1 MKNNIRLLFLIVLV
15 PFIAGQQEDGLAHS
29 SKNEY
34 LKLASIESKSLKPS
48 DMAALNNLTVPFIPN
63 RNQLNQEVAYYAKV
77 SEGTVFVDKRGE
89 IVYSLR
95 QNTMP
100 VLDRK
105 NLQHLPQYPEKTLQQ
120 PVVFSERFL
129 NSQKQTITPGME
141 SETTVSIFH
150 GNDQTKWENEL
161 PTYADVSLGKI
172 YPGIELRLSAH
183 SRSVEK
189 LFAVDPGAN
198 PEDIA
203 IQIPVAEK
211 LSLTSEGQLLVRTKT
226 GEAQFSRPVAWQD
239 IDGKRIGVD
248 IAYSLDNHNN
258 TYGFQ
263 IGGYNTHHP
272 LFIDP
277 LLQSTL
283 LGGNSNDMIQD
294 IAIAPNGDIY
304 VGGWTESN
312 PFPLCSGTICA
323 YGADKTFQG
332 DDELFI
338 ARISPDLKTLI
349 QTTYL
354 GGTCTN
360 SQWYAET
367 FDGIAIAANGDVFV
381 TGSTCAG
388 DFPGIAGGADSI
400 RSGDDGFVTKLTS
413 NLRTISQSTFV
424 GGTND
429 DYPHDIAII
438 DSSQIVIAGLTES
451 PDFPVCAS
459 SNPPCF
465 PAGRGDT
472 VYAGSNEAFVAILTT
487 DLKSMSHT
495 TFLGGSGNE
504 YATGVLVANGSI
516 YVTGNTTSSDFP
528 GITGGFDTTLQG
540 SEAFVS
546 QLSSTLHSVTQST
559 FFGGAETDI
568 SHAIAKGSFVTGLI
582 YIAGITTSSD
592 IPSCTASIC
601 PGRIDAT
608 QNALDGFVAACTPDL
623 KILYNSTYLGGS
635 DSDYIYDLA
644 VTPDPENGWHPDIVH
659 VVGETMS
666 SNFPGVGRG
675 ADRIYSGFSEG
686 FAVRLDSGL
695 SEMQQGSFLGGNGA
709 DAAHSIA
716 VASNGEVYIAGET
729 SSANFPGIAGGF
741 DTTLSGSY
749 DAFIT
754 RFSDLKND
762 GSYFVIPQSNGKAS
776 VIFLQ

>member
-1 MKNNIRLLFLIVLV
+1 MKNNIRLFFLFVLV
-15 PFIAGQQEDGLAHS
+15 SSIAGQQEDALALS
-29 SKNEY
+29 SKGEY

-48 DMAALNNLTVPFIPN
+48 DIAALNNLTVPFIPN

-77 SEGTVFVDKRGE
+77 SDGTVFVNKSGE

-95 QNTMP
+95 QNTLP

-105 NLQHLPQYPEKTLQQ
+105 NLQHLPQYPKGTLQQ

-198 PEDIA
+198 PENIE

-211 LSLTSEGQLLVRTKT
+211 LSLTSEGQLLVGTKT

-239 IDGKRIGVD
+239 IDGNRIGVD
-248 IAYSLDNHNN
+248 IAYSLGNHNN

-277 LLQSTL
+277 LLQSTY
-283 LGGNSNDMIQD
+283 LGGNANDLGQE

-312 PFPLCSGTICA
+312 PFPLCSGTMCA
-323 YGADKTFQG
+323 YGADKTFQSN
-332 DDELFI
+332 DELFV
-338 ARISPDLKTLI
+338 ARISPDLKRLI

-354 GGTCTN
+354 GGTCTS

-381 TGSTCAG
+381 TGSTCAD
-388 DFPGIAGGADSI
+388 DFPGITGGADTV
-400 RSGDDGFVTKLTS
+400 RGGDDGFVTKFS
-413 NLRTISQSTFV
+413 SDLRTLSQSTFV
-424 GGTND
+424 GGTNG
-429 DYPHDIAII
+429 DYPHDIAIL
-438 DSSQIVIAGLTES
+438 DSTQIVIAGLTGS

-459 SNPPCF
+459 STALCSPSL
-465 PAGRGDT
+465 RGDT
-472 VYAGSNEAFVAILTT
+472 VYAGLNEAFVAILTT
-487 DLKSMSHT
+487 DLKSMPYT
-495 TFLGGSGNE
+495 TFLGGSANE
-504 YATGVLVANGSI
+504 YANSVLVANGSI
-516 YVTGNTTSSDFP
+516 YVAGSTGSSDFP
-528 GITGGFDTTLQG
+528 GITGGFDVTLQG
-540 SEAFVS
+540 GEAFVT
-546 QLSSTLHSVTQST
+546 QLSSTLHSITQST
-559 FFGGAETDI
+559 FFGGSGSEEGN
-568 SHAIAKGSFVTGLI
+568 AIAKGANGSI
-582 YIAGITTSSD
+582 YIAGVTTSSD
-592 IPSCTASIC
+592 IPRCASGLC
-601 PGRIDAT
+601 PLRADET
-608 QNALDGFVAACTPDL
+608 QNGTEGFVVHCSSDL
-623 KILYNSTYLGGS
+623 KNLYNSTYLGGS
-635 DSDYIYDLA
+635 NFDYIYDLT
-644 VTPDPENGWHPDIVH
+644 VSPDPENAWHPDIVY

-666 SNFPGVGRG
+666 NDFPGVGKG
-675 ADRIYSGFSEG
+675 ADRTYSGFNEG
-686 FAVRLDSGL
+686 FAVRLNSEL
-695 SEMQQGSFLGGNGA
+695 SEIEQGTYLGGNGSDVA
-709 DAAHSIA
+709 NSIA
-716 VASNGEVYIAGET
+716 VASNGEIYIAGET
-729 SSANFPGIAGGF
+729 SSANFPKITGGF
-741 DTTLSGSY
+741 DTTLSGY
-749 DAFIT
+749 DAFIS
-754 RFSDLKND
+754 RFSDLKNG
-762 GSYFVIPQSNGKAS
+762 GSYYVIPHSNDKAA

>member
-1 MKNNIRLLFLIVLV
+1 MKNNIRLLFLFVLGSFIV
-15 PFIAGQQEDGLAHS
+15 GQQEDALALS
-29 SKNEY
+29 SKGEY

-48 DMAALNNLTVPFIPN
+48 EIAALNNLTVPFIPN
-63 RNQLNQEVAYYAKV
+63 HHQLNQEVAYYAKV
-77 SEGTVFVDKRGE
+77 SDGTVFVNKSGE

-95 QNTMP
+95 QDTP
-100 VLDRK
+100 TVLDRK
-105 NLQHLPQYPEKTLQQ
+105 NLQHLPQYPKNTLQQ

-189 LFAVDPGAN
+189 LFAVDPSAN
-198 PEDIA
+198 PENIE

-211 LSLTSEGQLLVRTKT
+211 LSLTSEGQLLVGTKT
-226 GEAQFSRPVAWQD
+226 GEAQFSRPIAWQN

-283 LGGNSNDMIQD
+283 LGGNSNDRVQD

-304 VGGWTESN
+304 VGGWTASD
-312 PFPLCSGTICA
+312 PFPLCSGTYCA
-323 YGADKTFQG
+323 YGADTTFQG
-332 DDELFI
+332 DDELFV
-338 ARISPDLKTLI
+338 ARISPDLKRLI

-381 TGSTCAG
+381 TGSTCAD
-388 DFPGIAGGADSI
+388 DFPEIAGGADSI
-400 RSGDDGFVTKLTS
+400 RGGDDGFVTKFS
-413 NLRTISQSTFV
+413 SDLRTLSQSTFV
-424 GGTND
+424 GGSNG
-429 DYPHDIAII
+429 DYPHDIAIY
-438 DSSQIVIAGLTES
+438 DSTQIVVAGLTAS
-451 PDFPVCAS
+451 LDFPVCAPTLS
-459 SNPPCF
+459 CW
-465 PAGRGDT
+465 PAGRGDSDF
-472 VYAGSNEAFVAILTT
+472 AGSNEAFVAILST
-487 DLKSMSHT
+487 DLKSMPYT
-495 TFLGGSGNE
+495 TFLGGSANE
-504 YATGVLVANGSI
+504 YANSVLVANGSI
-516 YVTGNTTSSDFP
+516 YVTGNTGSSDFP
-528 GITGGFDTTLQG
+528 GISGGFDVTLQG
-540 SEAFVS
+540 SEAFVT
-546 QLSSTLHSVTQST
+546 QLSSTLSISQSS
-559 FFGGAETDI
+559 FFGGSGSEE
-568 SHAIAKGSFVTGLI
+568 SRAIAKGADGSI
-582 YIAGITTSSD
+582 YIAGVTTSSD
-592 IPSCTASIC
+592 IPHCASVLC
-601 PGRIDAT
+601 PSRADKT
-608 QNALDGFVAACTPDL
+608 QNEAEGFVVHCSSDL
-623 KILYNSTYLGGS
+623 KNLYNSTYLGGS
-635 DSDYIYDLA
+635 SADYINDLD
-644 VTPDPENGWHPDIVH
+644 VLPDPENSWHPDIVY
-659 VVGETMS
+659 VVGETT
-666 SNFPGVGRG
+666 SNDFPGVGKG
-675 ADRIYSGFSEG
+675 TDRIYSGFNEG
-686 FAVRLDSGL
+686 FAVRLNSSL
-695 SEMQQGSFLGGNGA
+695 SEIQQGSYLGGNGSDVA
-709 DAAHSIA
+709 NSIA
-716 VASNGEVYIAGET
+716 VAANGEIYIAGET

-741 DTTLSGSY
+741 DTTLSGYY

-754 RFSDLKND
+754 RFSDLRG
-762 GSYFVIPQSNGKAS
+762 GSYYVIPHSDGKAS